1 MQIEIKIDSE
11 FKEPKAVIFT
21 DKVTDEITELF
32 RQLSDERS
40 SIIAGFKDGTAE
52 LLELNDIFRIYSSN
66 GKVYAETANGTFT
79 LRLRLYE
86 AEQRLDSQ
94 IFVRISNSEIIN
106 LKKVTNFD
114 LSFVG
119 TICVKLSNGTI
130 TYVSRRY
137 VAKIKQ
143 ILGI

>member
-21 DKVTDEITELF
+21 DKVTDEITELV

-40 SIIAGFKDGTAE
+40 SIIAGFKDDTAE
-52 LLELNDIFRIYSSN
+52 LLEHNDIFRIYASN
-66 GKVYAETANGTFT
+66 GKVYAETANDTFT

-86 AEQRLDSQ
+86 AEQRLDNQ

-119 TICVKLSNGTI
+119 TICVKLSNETV